1 MNPFVALILGGVMGG
16 VLASGGEPPKKAP
29 GSDAAGVR
37 DEKLDRDSAETEGDD
52 L

>member
-16 VLASGGEPPKKAP
+16 VLASGGEPPKKSP
-29 GSDAAGVR
+29 GSDAGGVGDEMLDQDGAG
-37 DEKLDRDSAETEGDD
+37 TERGD

>member
-29 GSDAAGVR
+29 GSDAAGIR
-37 DEKLDRDSAETEGDD
+37 DEISDQDSAGTERGD